1 MIAFVKH
8 EGKNLG
14 TMATTLWSIINCE
27 LLKLLRV
34 YKDICFG
41 HVMFKTCQYA
51 MNDDKVSMG
60 LILVSVKDV
69 QTGLQ
74 KKLLRQKN

>member
-1 MIAFVKH
+1 
-8 EGKNLG
+8 
-14 TMATTLWSIINCE
+14 
-27 LLKLLRV
+27 
-34 YKDICFG
+34 
-41 HVMFKTCQYA
+41 MFKTCQYA

-69 QTGLQ
+69 QTSLQ